1 MSSVTGK
8 GGGEGRRLASGS
20 GGAGERFGSVGSRRA
35 EAERGGGCGGLR
47 RRRPYRWVGPGLPCG
62 GGAGGEGQNQAAPVG
77 PEHPR
82 GGSGACGGSW
92 LASPLAQGPAEP
104 VLAVAAGSAASLGLL
119 VPAVY
124 VLRWALSPATN
135 LTVILRPV
143 TRRSLSWD

>member
-77 PEHPR
+77 PEQPGAGLRR
-82 GGSGACGGSW
+82 GGA
-92 LASPLAQGPAEP
+92 GPA
-104 VLAVAAGSAASLGLL
+104 AGHG
-119 VPAVY
+119 
-124 VLRWALSPATN
+124 W
-135 LTVILRPV
+135 LRPLPRV
-143 TRRSLSWD
+143 PLSRF